1 MMRSKLFAFAAL
13 ALSVAVTT
21 SLVPA
26 HAQDDQ
32 RARGD
37 KACNG
42 DAKKLCSKFF
52 GQGDMVIL
60 QCFQTN
66 KTRLSASCKKFLTE
80 VGQLN

>member
-1 MMRSKLFAFAAL
+1 MRSKLFAFAAL
-13 ALSVAVTT
+13 AFAATIAT
-21 SLVPA
+21 SIVPA
-26 HAQDDQ
+26 QAQDDA

-60 QCFQTN
+60 QCFQDN
-66 KTRLSASCKKFLTE
+66 KTRLSSPCRKFLTE
-80 VGQLN
+80 VGQLH